1 MAWFRRHRP
10 CSSGRD
16 PNRTRRSVSAGGL
29 WIKSARRLKNGAF
42 WLDVCPRRRN
52 RSGSTVA
59 GGWKWRRRSECAAQ
73 SRGGHNN
80 GGDAMSTHPSD
91 CFCPLCVQQVR
102 GQADAAQAQTL
113 GVFDDLSRLRRRL
126 RSLRAF
132 VVAETERMHRIIDS
146 HIGPSGAV
154 GGPQMLLSRTGER
167 SHSLRKPR
175 WKPRRGRKE
184 RRR

>member
-1 MAWFRRHRP
+1 
-10 CSSGRD
+10 
-16 PNRTRRSVSAGGL
+16 
-29 WIKSARRLKNGAF
+29 
-42 WLDVCPRRRN
+42 
-52 RSGSTVA
+52 
-59 GGWKWRRRSECAAQ
+59 
-73 SRGGHNN
+73 
-80 GGDAMSTHPSD
+80 MSTHPSD

-113 GVFDDLSRLRRRL
+113 GVFDDLSRIRRRL

-154 GGPQMLLSRTGER
+154 GGPQMLLSRTEAR

>member
-1 MAWFRRHRP
+1 MEP
-10 CSSGRD
+10 
-16 PNRTRRSVSAGGL
+16 
-29 WIKSARRLKNGAF
+29 F

-59 GGWKWRRRSECAAQ
+59 GGGKWRRRSECAAR
-73 SRGGHNN
+73 SRSGHRD
-80 GGDAMSTHPSD
+80 GGDAVNTHPSD

-146 HIGPSGAV
+146 HIGPSGTLA
-154 GGPQMLLSRTGER
+154 GPQMLLSWNEEQ
-167 SHSLRKPR
+167 SHDTRKPR
-175 WKPRRGRKE
+175 RKPHRSRKE
-184 RRR
+184 SRR